1 MQQLSIVGK
10 DYHTEEHLTEEHLIR
25 MLSGVRRRRRPA
37 LAPRRFTF
45 HEEAWY
51 EYEHRDQPGRL
62 SQHDK
67 YVGYY
72 RLPVAAIAEQK
83 TLPLIFQEK
92 RAHQVDQGTAR
103 RYLQG
108 KPRELLSNVV
118 PEEAMETFPEDAPDS
133 SRNVCVQA
141 REGT

>member
-1 MQQLSIVGK
+1 MLQRSGFDRQQLSIVGK
-10 DYHTEEHLTEEHLIR
+10 DYHTEEHLIR

-45 HEEAWY
+45 HAEACY

-72 RLPVAAIAEQK
+72 RLPVAAIAEPK
-83 TLPLIFQEK
+83 TLSLIF
-92 RAHQVDQGTAR
+92 
-103 RYLQG
+103 QG

-118 PEEAMETFPEDAPDS
+118 PEEAMETFPEDASDS